1 MYLVIDDFKKTWLFV
16 RNSPLGWC
24 QKPAQDTLGMFDRNP
39 RTDPRSTPYYKIS
52 VWMVSRKKWWHGAR
66 TSGDC
71 VKRTLYLVSLRRSIA
86 REGIKYPITINIGGD
101 GKIVVQ
107 DGYHRLFCADYIGY
121 KRAIPVVTKIVGA
134 NFKAIEKI
142 MLRLGGGK
150 RYTYHPL
157 YDASSALYH
166 PYFRN
171 WKAWRT
177 DTPARY
183 RAILAKLGGAK
194 TILDIG
200 ACEGYFSINL
210 AVKGYD
216 ATAVEA
222 HPDRAKV
229 MRFFAN
235 LRGVKLPIVVEDWR
249 SYCARTDKEFDAAIF
264 LSTFHHQV
272 IHHGL
277 GEFEKLGSI
286 KTKKL
291 FFEMATNSEPKMAK
305 FPTLNNSEMVRRVLA
320 NTKFTHWGRVYTA
333 KEFAP
338 RNIYMFT

>member
-1 MYLVIDDFKKTWLFV
+1 MYLTIEDFKKPWLFHKA
-16 RNSPLGWC
+16 PLGWC
-24 QKPAQDTLGMFDRNP
+24 QKPAQDTLRMFDQNP
-39 RTDPRSTPYYKIS
+39 RTNLMSTPYFE
-52 VWMVSRKKWWHGAR
+52 VSLMMIRRGKWWHGAR
-66 TSGDC
+66 TREDC

-86 REGIKYPITINIGGD
+86 REGIKTAITINIKGD
-101 GKIVVQ
+101 GKMVVW

-121 KRAIPVVTKIVGA
+121 KRAIPVVAKVVAA
-134 NFKAIEKI
+134 NFKAMEKI

-194 TILDIG
+194 TVLDIG
-200 ACEGYFSINL
+200 SCEGYFSINL
-210 AVKGYD
+210 AAKGYD
-216 ATAVEA
+216 VTAIES
-222 HPDRAKV
+222 HQDRAKI
-229 MRFFAN
+229 MRFFAD
-235 LRGVKLPIVVEDWR
+235 LRGVKFPVVVEDWR
-249 SYCARTDKEFDAAIF
+249 SYCVRTEKEFDAAIF

-272 IHHGL
+272 IHRGL
-277 GEFEKLGSI
+277 GEFKKLGLI
-286 KTKKL
+286 KAKRL
-291 FFEMATNSEPKMAK
+291 FFEMATNKESKMAK
-305 FPTLNNSEMVRRVLA
+305 FPTLNDGEIIRRVLA
-320 NTKFTHWGRVYTA
+320 NTKFTRWGRVYTA

-338 RNIYMFT
+338 RNIYMFS